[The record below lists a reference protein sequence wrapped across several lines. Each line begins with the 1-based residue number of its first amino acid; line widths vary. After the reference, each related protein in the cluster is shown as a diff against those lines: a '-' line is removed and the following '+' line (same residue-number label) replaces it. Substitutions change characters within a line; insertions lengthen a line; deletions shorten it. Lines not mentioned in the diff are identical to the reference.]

1 MSKEALS
8 LLASYFQKQL
18 EILENI
24 FQKIKPLRPL
34 DENET
39 VLAGYLLH
47 NLYCAIEDLFLE
59 VARTFEN
66 RVEDPARFHR
76 DLLKRI
82 SLDIAGIRPRL
93 ISERSYSLLDELRRF
108 RHVFRHAYDYQL
120 EPERVE
126 HLQKKILAQWKLVQA
141 DLEAFKAFL
150 VSQIKKNG

>member
-24 FQKIKPLRPL
+24 FQEIKPLRPL

-39 VLAGYLLH
+39 VRAGYLLH

-108 RHVFRHAYDYQL
+108 RHVFRHAYDYHL

-150 VSQIKKNG
+150 ISQIKKNG